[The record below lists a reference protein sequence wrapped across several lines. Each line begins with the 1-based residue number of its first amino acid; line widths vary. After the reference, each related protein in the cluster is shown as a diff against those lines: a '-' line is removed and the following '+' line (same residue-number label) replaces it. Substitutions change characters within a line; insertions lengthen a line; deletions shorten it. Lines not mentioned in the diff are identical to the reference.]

1 MNSSQRREPDS
12 HYFSRRAAQE
22 MAAADAA
29 AGRPGEGPH
38 RRLAERYALLAAS
51 IAEVQEQLG

>member
-1 MNSSQRREPDS
+1 MNSSHRREQDC

-22 MAAADAA
+22 IAAADAA
-29 AGRPGEGPH
+29 AGRPAEGPH
-38 RRLAERYALLAAS
+38 RQLAERYALLAAS